1 MAVCK
6 RCGCAMPIGSKVCDI
21 CGPTAGSSA
30 PPAPQVWVPPT
41 NALPAAQLA
50 SSAAAWAAPASGQP
64 LTAENAP
71 KAGFWMRAI
80 AYIIDGIIIALPSLA
95 LGSAIL
101 HADATTRA
109 GINLVIEITYFL
121 YFWSSYGKGQTIGMQ
136 LLHMK
141 VVKTDGSLLSVTG
154 ALVRFVG
161 LIIASIPFC
170 LGIIWVGI
178 DAKKQGWHDKMAGT
192 YLVTNW

>member
-21 CGPTAGSSA
+21 CGPLGG
-30 PPAPQVWVPPT
+30 PAPQVWVPPT
-41 NALPAAQLA
+41 DVLPAAQLA
-50 SSAAAWAAPASGQP
+50 GSAAAWAIPAGGRPQS
-64 LTAENAP
+64 AEDAP
-71 KAGFWMRAI
+71 KGGFWMRVL
-80 AYIIDGIIIALPSLA
+80 AYIIDGLIIALPSIA
-95 LGSAIL
+95 LGSVVL
-101 HADATTRA
+101 HADKPGQA
-109 GINLVIEITYFL
+109 GINFLIELTYFV

-154 ALVRFVG
+154 ALLRFVG

-170 LGIIWVGI
+170 LGLIWVGI
-178 DAKKQGWHDKMAGT
+178 DAKKQGWHDKIAGS
-192 YLVTNW
+192 YVVSNW